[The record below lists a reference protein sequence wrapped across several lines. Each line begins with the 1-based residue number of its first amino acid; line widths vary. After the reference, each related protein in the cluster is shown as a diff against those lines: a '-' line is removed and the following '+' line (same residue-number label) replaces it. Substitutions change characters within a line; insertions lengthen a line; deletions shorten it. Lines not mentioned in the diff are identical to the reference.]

1 MNNEYVNLFC
11 LKRWV
16 LLVYRITRNA
26 NKAEIEMEA
35 YGPLRLYRGDD
46 YLIGVFS
53 TKTKMSLVLKHIY
66 LFSFVFIELLLSRE
80 ILLHV
85 YRC

>member
-1 MNNEYVNLFC
+1 MG
-11 LKRWV
+11 

-35 YGPLRLYRGDD
+35 YGPLRLYGGDD

-66 LFSFVFIELLLSRE
+66 LFSFIFIELLLSGE